1 MFSPGARIRAMADK
15 DQGLLREIERDL
27 LDGKPLADLL
37 RKCVVL
43 GGRAGSPELREWEV
57 VPGLAE
63 FEWRSPA

>member
-1 MFSPGARIRAMADK
+1 MADK

-43 GGRAGSPELREWEV
+43 GGRAGSPKLREWEV
-57 VPGLAE
+57 DPGLVE